1 MIHDNLCLVCV
12 LRRAHERV
20 RSMTIDVDA
29 RHDVGKA
36 RIIIHFATIG
46 TLVTDGHPREHARG
60 METVTTW
67 ELHDD
72 GVALRGIAF
81 AFDGDA

>member
-1 MIHDNLCLVCV
+1 
-12 LRRAHERV
+12 
-20 RSMTIDVDA
+20 MTIYVDA

-46 TLVTDGHPREHARG
+46 TLVTDGHPLEHARG
-60 METVTTW
+60 VETVTTR
-67 ELHDD
+67 ELHND
-72 GVALRGIAF
+72 GVAFRGI